1 MGLFF
6 GPAELG
12 VTESTRA
19 NSTAADVLGVVGVE
33 VSEQCES
40 TESLMGVVLQV
51 LDGE

>member
-6 GPAELG
+6 GAAELG
-12 VTESTRA
+12 VTESTSA
-19 NSTAADVLGVVGVE
+19 NSSSRCVLGVVGVE